1 MTQERLSYA
10 YGTSSQPLL
19 GMTIGEKFDQ
29 ACQQYAER
37 DAVVSLHQNV
47 RLTYKE
53 LQAQVN
59 AFACSLLKLG
69 LKKGDRLA
77 IWSPNC
83 VEWTITQFAA
93 FKAGIILVNL

>member
-29 ACQQYAER
+29 ACQQYAEQ

-53 LQAQVN
+53 LQTQVN

-69 LKKGDRLA
+69 LKKRRSTCDLVSELCGMDDY
-77 IWSPNC
+77 PVCC
-83 VEWTITQFAA
+83 V
-93 FKAGIILVNL
+93 